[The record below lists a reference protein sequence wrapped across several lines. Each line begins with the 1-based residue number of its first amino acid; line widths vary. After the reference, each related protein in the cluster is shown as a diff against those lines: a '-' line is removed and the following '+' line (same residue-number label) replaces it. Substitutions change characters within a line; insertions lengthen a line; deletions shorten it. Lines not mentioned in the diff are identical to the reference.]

1 MAWANSYLLRP
12 KYTLIISTRISIVL
26 SDILM
31 IYLIFQQVTEDS
43 VLPGKLSEKA
53 ELTELKS

>member
-1 MAWANSYLLRP
+1 
-12 KYTLIISTRISIVL
+12 
-26 SDILM
+26 M